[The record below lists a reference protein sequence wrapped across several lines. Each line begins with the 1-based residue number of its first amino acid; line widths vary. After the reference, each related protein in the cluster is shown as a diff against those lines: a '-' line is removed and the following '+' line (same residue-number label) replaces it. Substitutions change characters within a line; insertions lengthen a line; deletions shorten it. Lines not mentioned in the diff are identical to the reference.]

1 MRTKLVELSNVN
13 FKIIINTM
21 LKYLVEIVGI
31 THEQMRN
38 FRRSMET
45 ILNSQ
50 MEMLEIKIQY

>member
-1 MRTKLVELSNVN
+1 
-13 FKIIINTM
+13 M

-31 THEQMRN
+31 THEQIRN